1 MTVPDTSLS
10 PPAADEACTG
20 ATPHPHRALVGVLR
34 IGAPDLR
41 KFLLGSALGVAA
53 ALCTVGLLA
62 CSGALID
69 RAALRPPLY
78 TLTLLMAAV
87 QLLALGRGPLRY
99 AERLVSHDA
108 ALGAL
113 GRVRLWLYDVIA
125 PRSPAGVAGWSSGD
139 LLARATADVDLLQD
153 VYLRGV
159 GPLVTAGVT
168 SVVTIAAVALV
179 LPAGALVLGAC
190 LLGGTAAAAGLAGF
204 RRRRLGSGEGAL
216 RGALAAD
223 VVELLSAAPDL
234 VAMGRDEEYLERLL
248 ATDSELERRARRRS
262 WSDGAVAAVVMAA
275 TGSAVVGTLAVA
287 TSAVADHR
295 LPAFMVAVLPLVALG
310 AFEVVLPAAD
320 AVARMADHTEA
331 ATRLAAVADL
341 PVPVRDP
348 DVADPL
354 PSGTDIDLGA
364 AVLRYR
370 PDGPR
375 ALDGLDLHV
384 PRARRTA
391 VVGPSGAGKSS
402 IVNVVLRFWGLESGE
417 ASLGGTSLERLRQA
431 DVRSR
436 IAWVG
441 QDAHLFPT
449 TIGGNIAVA
458 RPGATADQ
466 IGAAARDA
474 QLGPWID
481 ALPLGLDTPVGEQG
495 AQLSGGQRQRVA
507 LARALLAGS
516 PVLVLDEPTSGL
528 DRVTARRLLHD
539 VLAVTEGRT
548 VLLITH
554 RDEEL
559 AAMDE
564 VVVVDDGKV
573 VDRYVPGDRPSS
585 EPPPSSPDGSDG
597 SDGPS
602 GSSGNRREARA
613 VR

>member
-1 MTVPDTSLS
+1 VTGPAGPSG
-10 PPAADEACTG
+10 PAAP
-20 ATPHPHRALVGVLR
+20 ATSRFRGPLAQVLR
-34 IGAPDLR
+34 VGAPDPR
-41 KFLLGSALGVAA
+41 KFLLGTALGTAA

-69 RAALRPPLY
+69 KAALRPPLY

-113 GRVRLWLYDVIA
+113 GRVRLWLYDAIA
-125 PRSPAGVAGWSSGD
+125 PRSPAGVAGWSNGD

-159 GPLVTAGVT
+159 GPLVTATVT
-168 SVVTIAAVALV
+168 SVVTVGAVALV
-179 LPAGALVLGAC
+179 LPAGGLVLGVC
-190 LLGGTAAAAGLAGF
+190 LLGGTAAASGIAWG

-234 VAMGRDEEYLERLL
+234 VAMGRDEEYLERVL
-248 ATDSELERRARRRS
+248 ASDAELERRARRRS
-262 WSDGAVAAVVMAA
+262 WSDGAVAAVVVVA
-275 TGSAVVGTLAVA
+275 TGAAVVGTLVA
-287 TSAVADHR
+287 ATEAIAAHR
-295 LPAFMVAVLPLVALG
+295 LPAFMVAVLPLAALG

-320 AVARMADHTEA
+320 ALSRMADHVEA
-331 ATRLAAVADL
+331 ADRLLSVADL
-341 PVPVRDP
+341 PVPVPDP
-348 DVADPL
+348 EDPEAL
-354 PSGTDIDLGA
+354 PAGSSVDMES

-370 PDGPR
+370 PEGPR
-375 ALDGLDLHV
+375 VLDGLDLAV
-384 PRARRTA
+384 GEGRRVA

-402 IVNVVLRFWGLESGE
+402 VVNVLLRFWALESGTTRID
-417 ASLGGTSLERLRQA
+417 GTPVDRLRQD

-436 IAWVG
+436 IGWVG

-458 RPGATADQ
+458 RPGARPDEIA
-466 IGAAARDA
+466 AAARGA

-481 ALPLGLDTPVGEQG
+481 SLPLGLDTPVGEQG

-507 LARALLAGS
+507 LARALLAGA
-516 PVLVLDEPTSGL
+516 PVLVLDEPTAGL
-528 DRVTARRLLHD
+528 DRPTARRLLHD
-539 VLAVTEGRT
+539 VLAATEGT
-548 VLLITH
+548 TLVYITH

-559 AAMDE
+559 AHMDE
-564 VVVVDDGKV
+564 VVVVDGGRV
-573 VDRYVPGDRPSS
+573 VDRYRPGDPQG
-585 EPPPSSPDGSDG
+585 PAASDG
-597 SDGPS
+597 SDDPD
-602 GSSGNRREARA
+602 GSVGGRREAR
-613 VR
+613 VRR